1 MRRARGRNTSGE
13 STRKKQQYNYED
25 INVPEILKNSGAHS
39 GNGTAVRKGT
49 KPSTKKKGRN
59 NKKKKKHT
67 PLKAI
72 LIIILLAVAAFMFL
86 MGRSLSGGDAEGALI
101 PVDMEKGKLNVLLLG
116 VDKEGLRTDA
126 MMLVSYDLK
135 NPGAKLLSIPRDTQ
149 IKVQD
154 RKVTRKIN
162 EVHAMH
168 DNDGKL
174 IGPMGSIRAV
184 ESLTGVPI
192 HYYLE
197 MNFDAIDE
205 LANLV
210 GPIEFDVPDIEGKG
224 QGMNYDD
231 PTQELHIHL
240 KPGLQKLSGN
250 QVQQFL
256 RYRKS
261 NNGTKDGSDISR
273 VERQQEF
280 IKAAVEQKVNIG
292 LITKVPSIY
301 SKLKKNMK
309 TNFSVGDAVKYSKY
323 LKDLK
328 SENIHSFSLPGE
340 SKRLKAWYFI
350 CDFSETKTLIETE
363 FDYQVDNL
371 TNVISLSDLKGTKK
385 VLSSSEKKN
394 AESEKPTSEPTAGTS
409 SNKSGSKNQS
419 TSEEDG
425 EEFTNYDEYENKS
438 GGKTDKTNKGN
449 SSAADKS
456 TDKKD
461 DIIIT
466 PKPKNTETP
475 KADSEATKA
484 PQSTAGSED
493 YGTDDD
499 YYTEDDEYI
508 NLDE

>member
-1 MRRARGRNTSGE
+1 MKRARGRNTSREITQGK
-13 STRKKQQYNYED
+13 RPYNYED
-25 INVPEILKNSGAHS
+25 IDVPEMVRNGGSYN
-39 GNGTAVRKGT
+39 GNEPPVRKNT
-49 KPSTKKKGRN
+49 KVRPKGAKTVKG
-59 NKKKKKHT
+59 KKKKKRT
-67 PLKAI
+67 PIKAI
-72 LIIILLAVAAFMFL
+72 LIIVLLAVAAFMFL

-135 NPGAKLLSIPRDTQ
+135 NPGAKLMSIPRDTQ

-224 QGMNYDD
+224 RGMNYDD
-231 PTQELHIHL
+231 PAQDLHIHL

-261 NNGTKDGSDISR
+261 NNGTADGSDISR

-280 IKAAVEQKVNIG
+280 LKAAVEQKVNIG

-340 SKRLKAWYFI
+340 SKKMKAWYFI
-350 CDFSETKTLIETE
+350 CDLGATKTLIETE
-363 FDYQVDNL
+363 FDYQVENL

-385 VLSSSEKKN
+385 VLSSEDKKSTQKDDTKKDGTDSEKKPST
-394 AESEKPTSEPTAGTS
+394 ATKKP
-409 SNKSGSKNQS
+409 SGDN
-419 TSEEDG
+419 EDG
-425 EEFTNYDEYENKS
+425 EEFTDYDEYENKS
-438 GGKTDKTNKGN
+438 SSKSDNSDKTEKSSSKATSAPEKKEDVIVSTPKTEKTEAPKEDAAPKTD
-449 SSAADKS
+449 D
-456 TDKKD
+456 
-461 DIIIT
+461 
-466 PKPKNTETP
+466 
-475 KADSEATKA
+475 
-484 PQSTAGSED
+484 SED
-493 YGTDDD
+493 YGTDEDYADD
-499 YYTEDDEYI
+499 GYI
-508 NLDE
+508 RLD